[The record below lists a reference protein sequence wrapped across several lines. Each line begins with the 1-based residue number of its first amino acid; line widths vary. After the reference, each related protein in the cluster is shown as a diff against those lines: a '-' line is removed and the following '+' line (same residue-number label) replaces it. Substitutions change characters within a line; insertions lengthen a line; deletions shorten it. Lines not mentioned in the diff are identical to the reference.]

1 MRKSRMN
8 FKKYISSFLILI
20 LIVSTLP
27 RVDIVQAEEVSGE
40 SYNYILDEN
49 GEIQLSE
56 DFKEDI
62 EIVKDNDEI
71 AIIETNLEV
80 EDNELNINAALNKEE
95 DTITVIS
102 TENADTNN
110 EVKKEYKVEIS
121 EATEDVFIATFTDI
135 ETGEQ
140 YVVDNTK
147 TKASAVV
154 LPIAVVL
161 GGALVS
167 HLIAIS
173 AAMVIAGVTYYVATK
188 VISRLK
194 RSDPYHYMAKLRS
207 GKLWIGN
214 SVSQS
219 RAAAHLRAGGDI
231 WSRSNSLAWTVA
243 NKAGK
248 YTPTKAEVHG
258 NGGSY
263 FYHFHAQD
271 AHNKRV
277 GGHSFF

>member
-1 MRKSRMN
+1 
-8 FKKYISSFLILI
+8 YISSFLILI

-121 EATEDVFIATFTDI
+121 EATEDVF
-135 ETGEQ
+135 
-140 YVVDNTK
+140 
-147 TKASAVV
+147 
-154 LPIAVVL
+154 
-161 GGALVS
+161 
-167 HLIAIS
+167 
-173 AAMVIAGVTYYVATK
+173 
-188 VISRLK
+188 
-194 RSDPYHYMAKLRS
+194 
-207 GKLWIGN
+207 
-214 SVSQS
+214 
-219 RAAAHLRAGGDI
+219 
-231 WSRSNSLAWTVA
+231 
-243 NKAGK
+243 
-248 YTPTKAEVHG
+248 
-258 NGGSY
+258 
-263 FYHFHAQD
+263 
-271 AHNKRV
+271 
-277 GGHSFF
+277 